1 MPRVRSSKL
10 ENRSARL
17 RLARR
22 KKPYAVPILRGVSLL
37 YRRNKTAGAWGVRD
51 TRNGAD
57 WTERLGTAD
66 DFDEGD
72 GKNVLTYWQARDLA
86 RERLRGGKPTSDLS
100 IQARVA
106 RYKAPRASAVSS
118 HDEQDGADSIERLR
132 LRTP

>member
-1 MPRVRSSKL
+1 
-10 ENRSARL
+10 
-17 RLARR
+17 
-22 KKPYAVPILRGVSLL
+22 VPILRGVSLL